1 MKSGQMS
8 HTRKTPGGAAALPGR
23 IRAIREFH
31 ESRGRM
37 PSLAEVCRL
46 AGLRSKHAAW
56 KLVNKLEGG
65 GVIRRDATGRLTP
78 GSKMGAVRLL
88 GTVEAGF
95 PGPAEEGLLETLS
108 LDTWLVRNREASF
121 LLKVSGDSMIEAGIL
136 PGDLV
141 IVDRS
146 RAPRNGDVVVA
157 EVDGA
162 WTLKHFRKQGGT
174 ITLLPANAKY
184 PPITPRHELRIAGV
198 VTSVIRSYYSST
210 EPKKK

>member
-1 MKSGQMS
+1 MPLMK
-8 HTRKTPGGAAALPGR
+8 PGHKAGGEAVLPQR
-23 IRAIREFH
+23 IRAIRDFH
-31 ESRGRM
+31 ETQGRM
-37 PSLAEVCRL
+37 PSMAEVCRL

-65 GVIRRDATGRLTP
+65 GIIRRDATGRLTP
-78 GSKMGAVRLL
+78 GAKMGAVKLL

-146 RAPRNGDVVVA
+146 RQPKNGDVVVA
-157 EVDGA
+157 EVDAA
-162 WTLKHFRKQGGT
+162 WTLKHFRKQGDAV
-174 ITLLPANAKY
+174 TLLPANAKY
-184 PPITPRHELRIAGV
+184 APIKPRSELRIAGV
-198 VTSVIRSYYSST
+198 VTSVIRSYYPSS
-210 EPKKK
+210 EPKRR

>member
-1 MKSGQMS
+1 MK
-8 HTRKTPGGAAALPGR
+8 PGAVGKRAGGEAALPQR
-23 IRAIREFH
+23 IRAIRDFH
-31 ESRGRM
+31 ESQGRM
-37 PSLAEVCRL
+37 PSMAEVCRL

-65 GVIRRDATGRLTP
+65 GIIRRDATGRLTP
-78 GSKMGAVRLL
+78 GSKMGAVKLL

-146 RAPRNGDVVVA
+146 RAPKNGDVVVA

-162 WTLKHFRKQGGT
+162 WTLKHFRKQGDAV
-174 ITLLPANAKY
+174 TLLPANAKY
-184 PPITPRHELRIAGV
+184 APIKPRSELRIAGV
-198 VTSVIRSYYSST
+198 VTSVIRSYYTSPHSNDA
-210 EPKKK
+210 KRR